1 MRPLI
6 TGISTSF
13 LTFSVYLTV
22 VHGNK
27 AEVNK
32 HLELGKSFLAKG
44 QFADA
49 LTHYHAAIEM
59 DPTNYLTFYRRATVY
74 LAMGKSKQA
83 IPDLDKVVELKGDFT
98 AARIQ
103 RGNVLLKQGEIDAA
117 ESDFHAVLATEP
129 SHSEVSAKLDLIA
142 DLRQY
147 VHQAK
152 SFYERDDQHSAEYYL
167 NKALEHLVWDPSL
180 YRMRAKCLESRGE
193 IRKAIA
199 DMRTLTKLV
208 ADSTEDFLKI
218 SHLYYGI
225 GDVEEALSQIRECL
239 KLNPDHKECFPFYKK
254 VKKLAKMRESLNDAK
269 QREDW
274 MGCLEKGQQIL
285 KYENKVLGIQMDT
298 FRQLCKCNMEAGH
311 ITEAIQQCT
320 EVLTNSDPNDVDV
333 LCDRA
338 EAYIM
343 DERYDEAIEDYQKAQ
358 QVNEDSR
365 RVREGLDKAQK
376 LKKQAGKR
384 DYYKILGLKRNAS
397 KRDITKAYRKMAQK
411 WHPDNFNDAA
421 EKKKA
426 EQKFIDI
433 AAAKE
438 VLSDDEKRAQ
448 YDQGIDPLDP
458 EAQQQGHT
466 HFHSGF
472 PGGFMFREGG
482 GPFSFKF
489 NF

>member
-1 MRPLI
+1 MMHPLD
-6 TGISTSF
+6 GGSPVLYHL
-13 LTFSVYLTV
+13 LTLCFSAIYCS
-22 VHGNK
+22 
-27 AEVNK
+27 ASEVDK
-32 HLELGKSFLAKG
+32 HLELGKAFLAKG
-44 QFADA
+44 QFSDA
-49 LTHYHAAIEM
+49 LTHYHAAIEL
-59 DPTNYLTFYRRATVY
+59 DPTNYLTLYRRATVY

-83 IPDLDKVVELKGDFT
+83 VPDLDRVVELKHDFT

-103 RGNVLLKQGEIDAA
+103 RGNVLFKQGEIDLA
-117 ESDFHAVLATEP
+117 ENDFHAVLAVEP
-129 SHSEVSAKLDLIA
+129 SNSEVSAKLDNIA

-147 VHQAK
+147 IHQAK
-152 SFYERDDQHSAEYYL
+152 SFYDHNDLHSAEYYL

-180 YRMRAKCLESRGE
+180 YRLRAKCLEARGE
-193 IRKAIA
+193 IRKSIA

-208 ADSTEDFLKI
+208 ADSTDDILKI
-218 SHLYYGI
+218 SQLYYGI
-225 GDVEEALSQIRECL
+225 GDVEESLSQIRECL
-239 KLNPDHKECFPFYKK
+239 KLNPDHKECFPFYKR

-274 MGCLEKGQQIL
+274 MACLEKGQQIL
-285 KYENKVLGIQMDT
+285 KFESKVLPIQMDT
-298 FRQLCKCNMEAGH
+298 FRHLCKCNMEAGH
-311 ITEAIQQCT
+311 IAEAIQQCT
-320 EVLTNSDPNDVDV
+320 EVLTSSDENDVDV

-338 EAYIM
+338 EAYLL
-343 DERYDEAIEDYQKAQ
+343 DERYDEAIEDFQKAQ
-358 QVNEDSR
+358 KVNEESR
-365 RVREGLDKAQK
+365 RAREGLDKAQK

-384 DYYKILGLKRNAS
+384 DYYKILGVKRNAS

-426 EQKFIDI
+426 EAKFIDI

-458 EAQQQGHT
+458 EAQQQP
-466 HFHSGF
+466 HFHHGF